1 MHGRGV
7 RDMPAVDATAGAL
20 AGSVGMTIFPTLSAL
35 ALVAS
40 AAGAQAPQAEPRSAA
55 DAAKAFSLDL
65 PAATPA
71 ADPASPPIASA
82 PTIVAFT
89 LDTPIAQLIADPAAK
104 AVLDKDLPGLSGDA
118 NLAKFQSMSLRQFQP
133 MTGGQMSDALLAKT
147 GADLAAVGPSPV
159 AAPAPMPSPPSTPSH
174 KRIDSGR

>member
-1 MHGRGV
+1 MKIV
-7 RDMPAVDATAGAL
+7 PILSVLAL
-20 AGSVGMTIFPTLSAL
+20 A
-35 ALVAS
+35 AS
-40 AAGAQAPQAEPRSAA
+40 SAGAQTAPADQRSPT

-65 PAATPA
+65 PAPA
-71 ADPASPPIASA
+71 ASATTDAPPA
-82 PTIVAFT
+82 IVAFT
-89 LDTPIAQLIADPAAK
+89 LDTPIGQLIADPRAK

-147 GADLAAVGPSPV
+147 GADLAAIGPQAAAAPV
-159 AAPAPMPSPPSTPSH
+159 AMPSPLPTTSN